1 VTLRID
7 EGDRY
12 DRLRLLA
19 DCDPER
25 LRRARVLL
33 AGVGALGNEV
43 AKTCALLGVGTVV
56 CVDRDTVAVSN
67 LTRSVLF
74 RAADA
79 GAPKAAV
86 AARRLRELNPDVA
99 ATALVA
105 DLDGGLGL
113 GTLADCDLAFGCV
126 DSREA
131 RVALNAACYHVGVPL
146 VDGALGDL
154 SGTVRTFVPPDG
166 PCYECGL
173 TRTDW
178 QLLAARQPCGLLG
191 QAAVAE
197 GRTPTTPMAAAVVG
211 AMQVQAALRL
221 LRGDRS
227 HAGTAEV
234 WNGRGPTAYA
244 TRLPARPD
252 CTAHDPWPA
261 PVALPVGARDPVAA
275 LLAAAAP
282 RLGGAATLRLAREWV
297 ASAQCVDCGR
307 EEPVRRPW
315 VAAHR
320 QGRAAACG
328 ACGGLRTPTTV
339 DRVDAASPHA
349 AEPLAALGIAPDD
362 VVRLD
367 GAGGAVL
374 FARLAA
380 DRLAGFAGPATPA
393 LPSGSDGAA
402 PGPALGSPR

>member
-1 VTLRID
+1 MTLRID
-7 EGDRY
+7 LDDDRY

-43 AKTCALLGVGTVV
+43 AKTCALLGVGAIV

-79 GAPKAAV
+79 GQPKATV
-86 AARRLRELNPDVA
+86 AAARVRELNPDVA
-99 ATALVA
+99 ATAIVA
-105 DLDGGLGL
+105 DLDGGLGI
-113 GTLADCDLAFGCV
+113 GTLRDCAVVFGCV

-131 RVALNAACYHVGVPL
+131 RVSLNAACFHAGVPL

-154 SGTVRTFVPPDG
+154 SGTVRTFVPPQG

-178 QLLAARQPCGLLG
+178 QLFAARQPCGLLG

-197 GRTPTTPMAAAVVG
+197 GRTPTTPMAAAVIG

-221 LRGDRS
+221 LRGDRT

-234 WNGRGPTAYA
+234 WNGRGPTCYA
-244 TRLPARPD
+244 TRLPARSD
-252 CTAHDPWPA
+252 CAAHDAWPA
-261 PVALPVGARDPVAA
+261 AVALPLSARDPVAA
-275 LLAAAAP
+275 LLAIAASHV
-282 RLGGAATLRLAREWV
+282 GGAPVLRLAREWV
-297 ASAQCVDCGR
+297 ASARCVDCGR
-307 EEPVRRPW
+307 AEPVRAPW
-315 VAAHR
+315 VTVHR
-320 QGRAAACG
+320 RGRAAACG
-328 ACGGLRTPTTV
+328 ACGGLREPTTV
-339 DRVDAASPHA
+339 ARIDAASPHA
-349 AEPLAALGIAPDD
+349 GEPLLALGIAPDD
-362 VVRLD
+362 VVRVD
-367 GAGGAVL
+367 GGDGAVL
-374 FARLAA
+374 FARLAS
-380 DRLAGFAGPATPA
+380 DRLFAGGPAPGV
-393 LPSGSDGAA
+393 PSGSDGEA
-402 PGPALGSPR
+402 PAGPPGSPR